1 MRSIVQSPPP
11 DPRFV
16 CEDSEPVYLETWR
29 RGLLPDKLAAGQRE
43 LEECRICPRD
53 CGVNRLRD
61 ERRVGSRSRAVSG
74 AFESPQY
81 LADFLLHR
89 RGQGF
94 GSMGLQDL
102 AQVFVDALD
111 QVPIGNVP

>member
-1 MRSIVQSPPP
+1 LRSIVQRPPS

-16 CEDSEPVYLETWR
+16 CEDFEPVYLETWR
-29 RGLLPDKLAAGQRE
+29 RGLLPDKLAVGQWE

-61 ERRVGSRSRAVSG
+61 ERRVRLRSRAVSG

-89 RGQGF
+89 RGQGLRP
-94 GSMGLQDL
+94 MRRQDL
-102 AQVFVDALD
+102 AQVVVDALG
-111 QVPIGNVP
+111 QIPVGNVP